1 VQPVRGPPGSGTRRE
16 CGAVGGCA
24 IVRDSFASDQM
35 AQVYAYV
42 GTALALGPIVRP
54 IFGGVIEVT
63 AGWRSVFIFLAV
75 FGCLILLTIVVLLR
89 ETNTNLNRDATRPAR
104 LIGNYANLL
113 STRLYMG

>member
-1 VQPVRGPPGSGTRRE
+1 
-16 CGAVGGCA
+16 
-24 IVRDSFASDQM
+24 M